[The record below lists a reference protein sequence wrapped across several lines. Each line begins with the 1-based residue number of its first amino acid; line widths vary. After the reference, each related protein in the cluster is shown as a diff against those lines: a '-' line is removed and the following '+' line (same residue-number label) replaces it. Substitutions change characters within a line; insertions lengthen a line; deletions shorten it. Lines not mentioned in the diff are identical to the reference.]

1 MKNQTA
7 AKKPNQQQQAQPP
20 QGTTGLAVRAAQDM
34 EVLDEQESLPA
45 AMPAGDSLA
54 RDEIDMQIA
63 TARRYPRDPH
73 RAIKS
78 ALKLATYNEEIA
90 EGCFYVLRR
99 GGKVIEGPSI
109 RLAEIIASCWG
120 NIRYGA
126 RVVEEGQRFVT
137 SLGFCH
143 DLETNVAFAGHL
155 QRRITNRDGQ
165 RYDDDMIG
173 VTGNA
178 ANSIAMRN
186 AINRV
191 VPRVYT
197 DMILREVKRVAVGD
211 ASTFASKRDRVIERF
226 GKMGVTPEQVCA
238 GVGRESIEAISL
250 EDLELLIGAGTAIK
264 EGVTTLDAVFPV
276 ATEGDAAPTRGAAGL
291 KNILAHARSK
301 PTEQPQVQP
310 AAAETKPA
318 GEPPPGETER
328 IDPAAPKAEAKPAEA
343 PKK

>member
-1 MKNQTA
+1 MNPRNQA
-7 AKKPNQQQQAQPP
+7 AKKPQAQQQPHAQPQSQRGP
-20 QGTTGLAVRAAQDM
+20 TELSVRGPHDM
-34 EVLDEQESLPA
+34 EVLNDEESVPVAAPA
-45 AMPAGDSLA
+45 VDSLA
-54 RDEIDMQIA
+54 RDEIDMQIS
-63 TARRYPRDPH
+63 TARRYPRDPS

-90 EGCFYVLRR
+90 EGCFYALKR

-143 DLETNVAFAGHL
+143 DLETNVAFAGHV
-155 QRRITNRDGQ
+155 QRRITNREGQ

-186 AINRV
+186 AVNRV

-197 DMILREVKRVAVGD
+197 DMILREVKRVAIGD
-211 ASTFASKRDRVIERF
+211 ASTFASKRDRLVERF

-238 GVGRESIEAISL
+238 SVGKESVEAITI
-250 EDLELLIGAGTAIK
+250 EDLEALIGAGTAIK
-264 EGVTTLDAVFPV
+264 EGTTTVDAVFPV
-276 ATEGDAAPTRGAAGL
+276 AGDGDEAAPTRGVAGL
-291 KNILAHARSK
+291 KNIVAHARAEKAAQATAPATAGAEAQKTDAK
-301 PTEQPQVQP
+301 PP
-310 AAAETKPA
+310 AAEAEVAAQKTEPA
-318 GEPPPGETER
+318 
-328 IDPAAPKAEAKPAEA
+328 K
-343 PKK
+343 